1 MSTTRDRFWD
11 LVCLFSAQ
19 AYVFLA
25 VSAALLFLMWFS
37 WRNATPGTTAH
48 ALIRLNVVIL
58 AANVV
63 VLTVIIRRCNA
74 RDL

>member
-1 MSTTRDRFWD
+1 MSTIRDRFWD

-25 VSAALLFLMWFS
+25 ISAMLLFLMWFS
-37 WRNATPGTTAH
+37 WRNTTAGTTAH
-48 ALIRLNVVIL
+48 ALIQLNVVIL
-58 AANVV
+58 AINVV
-63 VLTVIIRRCNA
+63 VLVFIIRRCRS